1 MCKKAT
7 CDSCQKTTW
16 WGCGKHITSV
26 MESVP
31 LEQWCT
37 CAPRVEQ
44 QGQEYPPKG
53 TLSSA

>member
-37 CAPRVEQ
+37 CVPRVEQ
-44 QGQEYPPKG
+44 QGQQYPPKG